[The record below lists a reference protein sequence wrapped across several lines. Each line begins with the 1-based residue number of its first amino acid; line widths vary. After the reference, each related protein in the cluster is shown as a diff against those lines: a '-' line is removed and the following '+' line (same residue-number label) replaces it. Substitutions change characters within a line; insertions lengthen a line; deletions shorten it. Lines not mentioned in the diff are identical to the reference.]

1 MKHMSL
7 PEEQTM
13 PTSPSCGTV
22 LQGKVG
28 VLYHPCLG
36 DGALLS
42 PDFYKAAM
50 VHYRASHPS
59 PAFLVLSDDMA
70 WCREH
75 LMAPDTYLVGDP
87 RPEVDLAVMALCN
100 ASIIGGLQHLPCPS
114 NPPDYGTFGLW
125 GAVLA
130 GGPTVVSNRTFR

>member
-1 MKHMSL
+1 
-7 PEEQTM
+7 M
-13 PTSPSCGTV
+13 PTSPNCGTAP
-22 LQGKVG
+22 QEKVG
-28 VLYHPCLG
+28 GLEPSCPG

-59 PAFLVLSDDMA
+59 PAFLVVSDDMA

-75 LMAPDTYLVGDP
+75 LIAPDTYLVGDP

-100 ASIIGGLQHLPCPS
+100 ASIIGALQHLPCLAHPQTMAPS
-114 NPPDYGTFGLW
+114 GS
-125 GAVLA
+125 GA
-130 GGPTVVSNRTFR
+130 PS